1 MIETICTATKSNPS
15 LTFDSERS
23 IFKIDGIS
31 TLVNAI
37 EFFDSITQWINL
49 NEHRLQKKV
58 EFQFHLPYFNSASMK
73 GILMVMQRIKKGMD
87 EGQNWIIG
95 WHVEEDDE
103 FLLDAAESFQEM
115 INTDIQI
122 LRP

>member
-1 MIETICTATKSNPS
+1 MLETICTATKSNPS
-15 LTFDSERS
+15 LTFDNEKN
-23 IFKIDGIS
+23 IFKIEGIC

-37 EFFDSITQWINL
+37 EFFESITEWINL
-49 NEHRLQKKV
+49 NEHRLQKGA

-73 GILMVMQRIKKGMD
+73 GIMFVMQRIKKGMD
-87 EGQNWIIG
+87 AGQNWTIG

-103 FLLDAAESFQEM
+103 FLLDAAESFQDM
-115 INTDIQI
+115 INVEIEI

>member
-15 LTFDSERS
+15 LIFDSERS
-23 IFKIDGIS
+23 IFKIEGIS

-37 EFFDSITQWINL
+37 EFFDSIIQWINL
-49 NEHRLQKKV
+49 NEHRLQKNV

-87 EGQNWIIG
+87 EGQNWTIG

-115 INTDIQI
+115 INTEIQI